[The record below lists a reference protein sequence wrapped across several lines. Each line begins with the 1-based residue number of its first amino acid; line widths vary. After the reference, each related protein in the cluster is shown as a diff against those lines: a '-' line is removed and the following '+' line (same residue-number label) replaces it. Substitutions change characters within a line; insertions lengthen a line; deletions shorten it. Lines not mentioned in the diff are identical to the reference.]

1 MKTKVRQCDFTQSKS
16 SKNDCKIDSGLAVMV
31 LMIPINSVVGDKM
44 KAYQKE
50 QMANKDIRTKLMDEV
65 LNGIKVMS

>member
-1 MKTKVRQCDFTQSKS
+1 
-16 SKNDCKIDSGLAVMV
+16 MV

-65 LNGIKVMS
+65 LNGIKVIFYIKVCL